1 MSAIWTTAALVALLF
16 PGIFFFIGVA
26 TYERFSREVIR
37 SGAVSEIA
45 LATLVSLL
53 IHIALF
59 TILGAFGFRLSAFL
73 APLAEYDSVSHV
85 EMVKRF
91 TSKLL
96 PIALYLVTATACGI
110 GLGVIVAIGIVTG
123 PLRFLV
129 KHKWAYDLVD
139 RDRRSGI
146 TTVYVM
152 TTTTEDKKVLMYR
165 GRLHEFMLQEEGKL
179 SYVILKDC
187 ARYYMNFGDPEL
199 STGKQLDI
207 FRGATAQ
214 RRIWDYLMI
223 DGSNIA
229 NVLFDPSVQTIKTS
243 DAGTKALDEA
253 VRARREALQKIK
265 RATATMTANSPSTG
279 PRPGAEG
286 QRQ

>member
-1 MSAIWTTAALVALLF
+1 MSAIWTTAVLVALLF

-26 TYERFSREVIR
+26 TYERFSREIIR

-53 IHIALF
+53 IHIALL
-59 TILGAFGFRLSAFL
+59 TCLGAFGFRLSAFL

-85 EMVKRF
+85 EMVKRV

-96 PIALYLVTATACGI
+96 PIALYLVAATGCGI
-110 GLGVIVAIGIVTG
+110 GLGVIVAIGVVTG

-129 KHKWAYDLVD
+129 KHKWAYDLID
-139 RDRRSGI
+139 RDRRRGI

-152 TTTTEDKKVLMYR
+152 TTTTEDNKVLMYR
-165 GRLHEFMLQEEGKL
+165 GRLHHFMLQEDGKL

-187 ARYYMNFGDPEL
+187 ARYYMNFGDAEL

-214 RRIWDYLMI
+214 RRVWDYLMI
-223 DGSNIA
+223 DSSNIA
-229 NVLFDPSVQTIKTS
+229 NILFDPSVQTIKTT
-243 DAGTKALDEA
+243 DEGNKALQEA
-253 VRARREALQKIK
+253 IRARREAIK
-265 RATATMTANSPSTG
+265 KLKRITATISANNPSTAAKPDAEG
-279 PRPGAEG
+279 PR
-286 QRQ
+286 Q

>member
-1 MSAIWTTAALVALLF
+1 MSAIWATAALVAIVF
-16 PGIFFFIGVA
+16 PGIFFFIGLA
-26 TYERFSREVIR
+26 TYERFSREIIR

-53 IHIALF
+53 IHIALL
-59 TILGAFGFRLSAFL
+59 TMLGAFGFRLSAFL
-73 APLAEYDSVSHV
+73 TPLVEYDSVSHV
-85 EMVKRF
+85 EMVKRV
-91 TSKLL
+91 TSTLL
-96 PIALYLVTATACGI
+96 PIALYLVAATGCGI
-110 GLGVIVAIGIVTG
+110 VLGRGVAIGVVTG

-129 KHKWAYDLVD
+129 KHSWAYDLID
-139 RDRRSGI
+139 RDRRRGI

-152 TTTTEDKKVLMYR
+152 TTTTEDNKVLMYR
-165 GRLHEFMLQEEGKL
+165 GRLHHFMLQEDGKL

-187 ARYYMNFGDPEL
+187 ARYYMNFGDAEL

-229 NVLFDPSVQTIKTS
+229 NILFDPSAQTIKTT
-243 DAGTKALDEA
+243 DEGNKALQEA
-253 VRARREALQKIK
+253 IRTRREVREKLM
-265 RATATMTANSPSTG
+265 RVTAGISANSPSTG
-279 PRPGAEG
+279 ARPDAGA
-286 QRQ
+286 QRR